1 MRTRL
6 INSISHEDIYFI
18 SQHTID
24 SNIIY
29 YIINIPEDKELIFMN
44 SIVTE

>member
-6 INSISHEDIYFI
+6 VNSILHEDIYFI

-24 SNIIY
+24 SYIIY
-29 YIINIPEDKELIFMN
+29 YIINFSEYKELIFMD